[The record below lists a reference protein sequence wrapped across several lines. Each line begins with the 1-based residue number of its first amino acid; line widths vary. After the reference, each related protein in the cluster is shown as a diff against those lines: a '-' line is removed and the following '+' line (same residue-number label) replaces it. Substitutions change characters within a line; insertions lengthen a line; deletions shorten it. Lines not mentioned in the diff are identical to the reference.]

1 MASQAIR
8 RQTLGYGELTVH
20 GPLQN
25 APHVLGFRYA
35 VERGHSDDAFLKLF
49 AYRNIKP
56 AVTLSEGSA
65 YRWSGFVF
73 DGHVRWDT
81 LCRC

>member
-1 MASQAIR
+1 MASQAICG
-8 RQTLGYGELTVH
+8 QTLGYGELSKHCAFENTAGV
-20 GPLQN
+20 
-25 APHVLGFRYA
+25 FRLWNT
-35 VERGHSDDAFLKLF
+35 VERGHGDDAFLKLF

-73 DGHVRWDT
+73 DRHVRWDT